1 MCVHKHAHIH
11 TSTNMY
17 TCTYIHATKIIEKR
31 DRKYEK
37 GKGVYGRFEKR
48 KKRERCNH
56 IIISNIKQFFSKNL
70 SSSVCL
76 CCFSGLLSL
85 IFAL

>member
-1 MCVHKHAHIH
+1 MVSTENICTSSKHYIDCVGLMYLKLCMCVHKHAHIH

-37 GKGVYGRFEKR
+37 GKGVYGLKR
-48 KKRERCNH
+48 GKKGRDV
-56 IIISNIKQFFSKNL
+56 IIL
-70 SSSVCL
+70 
-76 CCFSGLLSL
+76 
-85 IFAL
+85 